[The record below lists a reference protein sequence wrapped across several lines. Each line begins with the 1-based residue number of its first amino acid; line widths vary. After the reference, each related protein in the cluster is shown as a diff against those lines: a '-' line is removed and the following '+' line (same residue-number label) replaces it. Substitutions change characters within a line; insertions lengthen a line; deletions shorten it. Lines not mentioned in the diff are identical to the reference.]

1 MIKSFKIIFIFLI
14 IFIPT
19 NLIAH
24 TQHYNDLKKIEFDI
38 FRNNKHVGKHIFSF
52 DFNKEINELTVKSA
66 INFQIK
72 KMGVVFYKYFAEG
85 TEIYRDGNLV
95 KFNSITEQNKKNKYV
110 NITNGNNEFI
120 IDGSSY
126 KGKAPLD
133 YVIGTWWNHNIV
145 EANAQI
151 SAVSGRIIK
160 QNVSFI
166 GNETIKLD
174 EKNYETFHFNF
185 SSSDK
190 KLDKDK
196 KLNMDIWY
204 DKNTLSWLK
213 ASFDKKGKWEY
224 RLTSIK

>member
-1 MIKSFKIIFIFLI
+1 MIKYFKIIFIFLI

-19 NLIAH
+19 NVTAH

-72 KMGVVFYKYFAEG
+72 KMGVVLYKYFAEG

-151 SAVSGRIIK
+151 SAVSGRIIR
-160 QNVSFI
+160 QNVTFI
-166 GNETIKLD
+166 GNETIKLND
-174 EKNYETFHFNF
+174 KNYETLHFNF

-190 KLDKDK
+190 KLNKDK

-204 DKNTLSWLK
+204 DKNTLNWLK
-213 ASFDKKGKWEY
+213 ASFNKKGKWEY
-224 RLTSIK
+224 RLVSIK

>member
-19 NLIAH
+19 NLTAH

-52 DFNKEINELTVKSA
+52 DFNKEINELTVESA

-72 KMGVVFYKYFAEG
+72 KIGVVLYKYFAEG

-95 KFNSITEQNKKNKYV
+95 KFNSITNQNKKNKYV
-110 NITNGNNEFI
+110 NISNNNNEFI

-160 QNVSFI
+160 QNVTFI

-174 EKNYETFHFNF
+174 GKNYETLHFNF